1 MNRSWPELHA
11 KVGAPLGPPD
21 LVPSNTSVAFWA
33 RPFEHA
39 IVAVNGRSTHV
50 RRMKWDT
57 FVGALGRRPLVLTVA
72 KTTET
77 PFEAAQLLDVAGT
90 GGGGVMMNMSTGET
104 KFTVQVD
111 DPEAFKAFI
120 TDLQQYNAKQQAQA
134 VAGPRGCTGSPL
146 PGRPIRPAHSSTS
159 GVLFPLPT
167 TCCLRLRRVLGV
179 PPRA

>member
-1 MNRSWPELHA
+1 MNVNAPTQASRGYPSVGDWYELDGGGQ
-11 KVGAPLGPPD
+11 GAVQESGLAEPGD
-21 LVPSNTSVAFWA
+21 
-33 RPFEHA
+33 A

-134 VAGPRGCTGSPL
+134 VAGAASDDKVTYGVNRMYDSSRRG
-146 PGRPIRPAHSSTS
+146 STA
-159 GVLFPLPT
+159 GVS
-167 TCCLRLRRVLGV
+167 VIKS
-179 PPRA
+179 